1 VQLEVRALRRE
12 FDAIEAETGLLTREQ
27 SLVLPVESNEKVRLP
42 QVDVAML
49 YLSPTK
55 CVLLQLQAIVD
66 EAAAIRAEFDA
77 IEREARHLALVH
89 STRSSSS
96 PCEKA
101 GLSREVRA
109 IRTEFEVISRESHQA
124 IAALQASTR
133 TSNLQ
138 LNQKVTAIRAE
149 FDAIERQA
157 HQLAALVRRAC
168 LAAERPT
175 LVTVHCGS
183 HLVFLVRVC
192 RGRQRSSRCARFER
206 STPPSPSP
214 PNLCSLTWY
223 ARALPQT
230 L

>member
-1 VQLEVRALRRE
+1 
-12 FDAIEAETGLLTREQ
+12 
-27 SLVLPVESNEKVRLP
+27 
-42 QVDVAML
+42 VDVTTP
-49 YLSPTK
+49 YLSPAK

-101 GLSREVRA
+101 GLSREVGA
-109 IRTEFEVISRESHQA
+109 IRTEFDVISRESHQA
-124 IAALQASTR
+124 IAALRASTR
-133 TSNLQ
+133 TSSNLQ

-168 LAAERPT
+168 VAADE
-175 LVTVHCGS
+175 
-183 HLVFLVRVC
+183 
-192 RGRQRSSRCARFER
+192 
-206 STPPSPSP
+206 
-214 PNLCSLTWY
+214 
-223 ARALPQT
+223 
-230 L
+230 